1 MTATTTDAA
10 GTGDAAGT
18 AGTAVAADA
27 ADAAAHA
34 TITVGEPTAGQAGR
48 PGKTRDP
55 FFDNAKFLAILLVVF
70 GHSIEPLRGDTRAA
84 HALYLFVYTFHMPVF
99 IIITGYFSRNF
110 TFSSG
115 KARKLITNLAVP
127 YVIFETAYS
136 VFRWAAGGKEF
147 EISLL
152 APVWLTWFLMAAF
165 FWRLSTPVWQQLRW
179 PISIAILIALL
190 SGMND
195 LPSTFEMHRT
205 LGLLPFFVVGLQLE
219 PKHFALLRRPA
230 CRLAAIAVLA
240 AGLAVALA
248 VHNHMSIEWAYW
260 RHGNHYLGVSE
271 LTGTAM
277 RIGMLVASMVLS
289 AAFLALVPTRATWFT
304 GLGAVTLYAYLL
316 HGFPVKL
323 ADYAHLYRAGWLH
336 GPAGIVAIA
345 GLSVLLTIALTR
357 PVVRRRLRWAVEPK
371 LSWAF
376 TSLRRP

>member
-1 MTATTTDAA
+1 MTATFTTGEAT
-10 GTGDAAGT
+10 TGEAT
-18 AGTAVAADA
+18 AGEATA
-27 ADAAAHA
+27 A
-34 TITVGEPTAGQAGR
+34 TVETPTAEGRR
-48 PGKTRDP
+48 PGKVRDP
-55 FFDNAKFLAILLVVF
+55 FFDNAKFLAIVLVVA
-70 GHSIEPLRGDTRAA
+70 GHAIEPLRGTREA

-99 IIITGYFSRNF
+99 IIITGYFSRGF

-190 SGMND
+190 SGMNS

-205 LGLLPFFVVGLQLE
+205 LGLLPFFVIGLKLE
-219 PKHFALLRRPA
+219 PKHFVLLRRPA
-230 CRLAAIAVLA
+230 CRLAAVAVLA
-240 AGLAVALA
+240 AGLAVAFA
-248 VHNHMSIEWAYW
+248 AHNHMTIEWAYW
-260 RHGNHYLGVSE
+260 RHGNDYLGVSE
-271 LTGTAM
+271 LTGTVM
-277 RIGMLVASMVLS
+277 RMGMLTASLLLS
-289 AAFLALVPTRATWFT
+289 AAFLALVPARATWFT
-304 GLGAVTLYAYLL
+304 GLGAATLYAYLL

-323 ADYAHLYRAGWLH
+323 ATYNHWYRAEWLH
-336 GPAGIVAIA
+336 GPAGVAA
-345 GLSVLLTIALTR
+345 VAALSVLLTIALTQ
-357 PVVRRRLRWAVEPK
+357 PVVRRGLRWAVEPT

-376 TSLRRP
+376 TPLRRP